1 MLQKLFTFL
10 RLGGGGGWLKSKLET
25 HFRSQSLN
33 FKLVKHDSFK
43 MSILEKKKKYFIF
56 AKLIALPLN

>member
-10 RLGGGGGWLKSKLET
+10 RLGGGGGVMGLKSKLE
-25 HFRSQSLN
+25 SQSLN